1 MPTATRS
8 RLLRTFVTGL
18 IAALPLAMTVA
29 VLVFAV
35 RLVHSWIGPGSLI
48 GGLLGWL
55 GFGVDGIGGYAIGLA
70 LVAAMIFGLGVLVQA
85 GLQRGMARVVNA
97 LIGRIPVVRNLY
109 DLIRRF
115 VDLLAQDKS
124 DGLKSMSPVWCHFGG
139 PNATDGGVAVLAL
152 LSTPEPL
159 LLGGKPYLAVL
170 VPTAPV
176 PIGGGLLYVPQ
187 SWVVPAEIGMEALT
201 SLYVSMG
208 VTSAQHLPRAP
219 QAASVAL
226 PTTPS

>member
-1 MPTATRS
+1 MSQPARS

-18 IAALPLAMTVA
+18 IAALPLAMTLA
-29 VLVFAV
+29 VLTF
-35 RLVHSWIGPGSLI
+35 LVQLVNEWLGPGSLI
-48 GGLLGWL
+48 GGLLVWL
-55 GFGVDGIGGYAIGLA
+55 GFGIGDSELMRYGLGLA
-70 LVAAMIFGLGVLVQA
+70 LVGGLIFGLGLLVEA
-85 GLQRGMARVVNA
+85 GLERGLARAVNA
-97 LIGRIPVVRNLY
+97 LIRRIPLVRNLY

-124 DGLKSMSPVWCHFGG
+124 EGLKSMSPVWCHFGG
-139 PNATDGGVAVLAL
+139 PDAADGGVAVLAL

-187 SWVVPAEIGMEALT
+187 SWVVPAELGMDALT

-208 VTSAQHLPRAP
+208 VTSAQHLPRA
-219 QAASVAL
+219 
-226 PTTPS
+226 